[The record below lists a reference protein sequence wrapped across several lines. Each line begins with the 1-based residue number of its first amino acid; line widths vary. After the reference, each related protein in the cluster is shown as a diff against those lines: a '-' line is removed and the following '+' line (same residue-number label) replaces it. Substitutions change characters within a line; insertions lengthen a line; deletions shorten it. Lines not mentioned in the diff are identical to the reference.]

1 MAQIPSNMLL
11 FLLVAAVL
19 CGYSRWLLT
28 TEHRIYR
35 RPRHK

>member
-1 MAQIPSNMLL
+1 MAHIPFNTLL

-35 RPRHK
+35 RSRHK